1 MRMRKVFAAAGLLTT
16 LAAGQAAAQTPFSY
30 TIPEFDG
37 TNNSSGFPISFNWF
51 NLGNNTGLQFFSVTL
66 SGTFGNSTVS
76 NSAGVDLFFGNI
88 LVAQCFQ
95 NATCWTS
102 GSPTAWSYTLTASDL
117 SSLNVWMQTNVLT
130 GTAVQTAPYV
140 IRLGQTSIRGTYGAY
155 NVTPVPEPATVGLMA
170 LGLVGVGV
178 AGYRRRKQAK

>member
-1 MRMRKVFAAAGLLTT
+1 MRMRKIFAAAGLVTT

-30 TIPEFDG
+30 SIPEFDG
-37 TNNSSGFPISFNWF
+37 TLNTSGFPISFNWF

-66 SGTFGNSTVS
+66 SGTFGNS
-76 NSAGVDLFFGNI
+76 SAGSSAGTDLFFGNI
-88 LVAQCFQ
+88 LVAQCVQF
-95 NATCWTS
+95 AACYTSVVPWT
-102 GSPTAWSYTLTASDL
+102 YTLTAGDL
-117 SSLNVWMQTNVLT
+117 ASLNVWMQTNALT
-130 GTAVQTAPYV
+130 GTAVQTSPFF